1 MTVETVGAKL
11 RRHAERYCFWE
22 PLFAVSLEFCALTLL
37 MAARAEDEALA
48 AGVRPDQIK
57 SLNEV
62 RQSARDTLEAWRV
75 ILDGSVHLVP
85 LDSLG
90 RDTELRRFLEG

>member
-1 MTVETVGAKL
+1 MTVEAIATKL

-22 PLFAVSLEFCALTLL
+22 PLFVFSLEICAQTLL

-57 SLNEV
+57 GLDEI
-62 RQSARDTLEAWRV
+62 RQTARDTLEAWRV